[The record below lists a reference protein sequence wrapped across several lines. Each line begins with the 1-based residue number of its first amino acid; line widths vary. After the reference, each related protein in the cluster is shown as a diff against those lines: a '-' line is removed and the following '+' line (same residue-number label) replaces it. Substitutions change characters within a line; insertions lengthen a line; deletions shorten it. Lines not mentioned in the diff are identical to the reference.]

1 MKNEQALRV
10 KNNNQTRFK
19 KYSYKHNNFVTLTE
33 FERQVIMKVM
43 AATGGN
49 KAKSADV
56 LGISRYKLYRKLKS
70 LSLDQIDFNPS
81 FSRRKY

>member
-1 MKNEQALRV
+1 MRNEQALRI
-10 KNNNQTRFK
+10 KNNNQTRHK
-19 KYSYKHNNFVTLTE
+19 KYSCKYHNFTTLTE

-49 KAKSADV
+49 KAKSADI

-70 LSLDQIDFNPS
+70 LSLDQIDFNPR
-81 FSRRKY
+81 FSKRK

>member
-1 MKNEQALRV
+1 MKNEQALKV
-10 KNNNQTRFK
+10 KHKYQAGFK
-19 KYSYKHNNFVTLTE
+19 KHSSKYNNFVTLTE

-49 KAKSADV
+49 KAKSADA

-70 LSLDQIDFNPS
+70 LSLDQIEFNPRI
-81 FSRRKY
+81 SRRK